1 MHLVPVPRYG
11 PEGAEIEWVDQEQLA
26 AYLHSTPGRSSAGGG
41 SSTQHPEASAVEAAD
56 APEQAQGE
64 GPCPAGLPYLIKQ
77 MGPGDY
83 ERWVLAAGDSLPVQQ
98 QLYWGQP
105 AADPLS
111 SGASQPPPLA
121 AAQNAAHPPRFA
133 PAAVWHRH
141 APSARAAG
149 APSGPRHFVATGCAG
164 HAPPPRPGGPQGFWR
179 TPADPAAAA
188 RAIGIAAQ
196 LAADE
201 AALAPPARPPVQP
214 AGVYLDS
221 LLAERDLGRAVG
233 GGAAAPHPLSRALRP
248 GRFLREDAV
257 GGSAPPRVLVQPY
270 GQTAATLARRRMRG
284 PRAIRDREDGTPV
297 VRGSGAPGGGRAPA
311 ALPERTAGAE
321 LPPPPR
327 AAVRRRRGDRRR
339 SGRGLRRLEPR
350 AVVAAAG
357 PGRSSSPP
365 RAGDCRCGSGGG
377 GRPGAHPCWLGR
389 AAGRL
394 AAQRFGHFRPL
405 LPVSRSCQ

>member
-284 PRAIRDREDGTPV
+284 Y
-297 VRGSGAPGGGRAPA
+297 RGDH
-311 ALPERTAGAE
+311 ALYEIEKMERRWFEAVERLAGAE
-321 LPPPPR
+321 LQR
-327 AAVRRRRGDRRR
+327 RCQNVLQELSSRRRLVRQFGDVAEIAAAVAGAYAALSHEQWLRQQAQGEV
-339 SGRGLRRLEPR
+339 LRRLARET
-350 AVVAAAG
+350 AAAAAG
-357 PGRSSSPP
+357 EAAALERIRAGWAAQQAASPP
-365 RAGDCRCGSGGG
+365 SG
-377 GRPGAHPCWLGR
+377 LDIS
-389 AAGRL
+389 
-394 AAQRFGHFRPL
+394 
-405 LPVSRSCQ
+405 VRSYQ